1 MAPQSGGSAGAHGG
15 RAKGARCVGVQGG
28 WPDCSVLQV
37 GRQLLEKEVLE
48 RADMEE
54 LLGP

>member
-1 MAPQSGGSAGAHGG
+1 M
-15 RAKGARCVGVQGG
+15 QGG